1 MKKNLHLNMQ
11 ALVASFVISLFAGT
25 QSISAQETITL
36 NQSDYTVPAWTRLKA
51 ETNSANGKEQP
62 YAINM
67 TLNGDPSTR
76 IAFAWF
82 TNEGVADGKV
92 QIIAKA
98 NAAEADFASPAIS
111 LNATATAAKELNYLS
126 SSKNAEVIKATGIAA
141 NTKRSYL
148 SHKVLAT
155 GLQPNTTYSYR
166 VGKDGAWSTI
176 GSFKTAKGNNDAFS
190 FIYVTDTQ
198 ANTEEMF
205 NISQKTIHAAQDTV
219 PNAQFLLIAGDL
231 VETSGSSNSEWE
243 WEQWF
248 SCMQDI
254 WYDMPIVP
262 IQGNHDTSSNNNF
275 ALHFNTDTTFNQTA
289 QTAGTTMNGTVY
301 SFVYGDALFMIVNY
315 EDYKK
320 EGYFEALS
328 NWMEKQV
335 NDNKNVKWRIACYHK
350 NMFTGSKSHQ
360 SDSDGKTVR
369 AAMLPVFDKLN
380 IDLALQ
386 GHDHIYEVI
395 GPVRNADKTLI
406 SNAVEHVEIVEGNL
420 RENMTG
426 KQGGVFNVQDG
437 TLYFLNN
444 SAGKK
449 KYEPRNE
456 NEMIDALGAHEVNNY
471 WGLFSG
477 KFGQTGEAT
486 FSRVDVSTNE
496 IAIKTY
502 TVNNQG
508 KPTLFDSFKV
518 IKGSTPTSVETMKSE
533 QVTVTPNP
541 ASDIV
546 NVKGVTAEKIEI
558 FSSLGELTMRVRS
571 TNQFNVSTLD
581 AGIYFVK
588 ITTGSDV
595 YTSKLIVK

>member
-1 MKKNLHLNMQ
+1 MKRNLLVSVQ
-11 ALVASFVISLFAGT
+11 ALTASLMLSVFSGT
-25 QSISAQETITL
+25 VSAQETITL
-36 NQSDYTVPAWTRLKA
+36 KETDFTVPAWTRLKA
-51 ETNSANGKEQP
+51 EANQATTKESP

-67 TLNGDPSTR
+67 TLNGDPATR
-76 IAFAWF
+76 MAFAWF

-92 QIIAKA
+92 QIVAKA
-98 NAAEADFASPAIS
+98 NATEADFAAPTLTLTAK
-111 LNATATAAKELNYLS
+111 ATAAKDLNYLS
-126 SSKNAEVIKATGIAA
+126 ASKNADVISATGIAA
-141 NTKRSYL
+141 NTKRSYT
-148 SHKVLAT
+148 SHKALAT
-155 GLQPNTTYSYR
+155 GLNPNTAYSFR
-166 VGKDGAWSTI
+166 VGKEGNWSPI
-176 GSFKTAKGNNDAFS
+176 GSFKTAKGNKDAFS

-198 ANTEEMF
+198 ANTDEMF
-205 NISQKTIHAAQDTV
+205 SISQKTIQAAHDTV
-219 PNAQFLLIAGDL
+219 SAAQFLLIAGDL
-231 VETSGSSNSEWE
+231 VETSGASNSEWE

-248 SCMQDI
+248 DCMQNT
-254 WYDMPIVP
+254 WYNLPIVP
-262 IQGNHDTSSNNNF
+262 MQGNHDTSPNNNF

-289 QTAGTTMNGTVY
+289 ATAGTAMNGTVY

-320 EGYFEALS
+320 EGYFNALAQ
-328 NWMEKQV
+328 WMEKQV

-395 GPVRNADKTLI
+395 GPVRNSDKTLV
-406 SNAVEHVEIVEGNL
+406 SNSVEHVEIIDGNK

-426 KQGGVFNVQDG
+426 KQGGTFNVTNG

-456 NEMIDALGAHEVNNY
+456 QEMIDALNDHEVNNY

-477 KFGQTGEAT
+477 KFGQTGEPT
-486 FSRVDVSTNE
+486 FSRVDVSTDQ

-502 TVNNQG
+502 TVDNFG

-518 IKGSTPTSVETMKSE
+518 VKGTGTTAMETLKSE
-533 QVTVTPNP
+533 EISISPNP
-541 ASDIV
+541 ASGLVSVSGV
-546 NVKGVTAEKIEI
+546 NADKIEL
-558 FSSLGELTMRVRS
+558 FSMSGELMLRVKS
-571 TNQFNVSTLD
+571 TNQFDVSQV
-581 AGIYFVK
+581 ASGIYIVK
-588 ITTGSDV
+588 VTAENDI
-595 YTSKLIVK
+595 YTSKLSVK